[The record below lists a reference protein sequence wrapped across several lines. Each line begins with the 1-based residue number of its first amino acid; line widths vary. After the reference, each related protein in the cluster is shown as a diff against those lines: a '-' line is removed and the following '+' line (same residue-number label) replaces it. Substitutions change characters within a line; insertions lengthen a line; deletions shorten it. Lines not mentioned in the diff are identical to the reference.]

1 MTEGRE
7 TEGRETEGR
16 GTEGRETE
24 GRGTEGRGIEGRE
37 SLKGRGGGG
46 GGGGVGRGG
55 GGTGAGRGGGGEK
68 RATQMTKA
76 HTLDENKSLKPS
88 QLMEER
94 RASDGSTMVRIG
106 GGNKGEGGGGGGGG
120 GGGEV
125 SITKRQV
132 SLQEGGGDSSDGE
145 KPRGRLGT
153 GEKLSRA
160 GSWLRSWKTSNPSS
174 SSQEDVLEGEKQQT
188 EAGRGAREKAAPSP
202 SPPTSLRLVDH
213 QLKPAKKLDA
223 QDDKSSTAPRST
235 SPSPS
240 HSAALQSAAAL
251 VTPPAPSPTS
261 ATTQS
266 ISEGSVFQLRLVCPL
281 GK

>member
-1 MTEGRE
+1 M
-7 TEGRETEGR
+7 
-16 GTEGRETE
+16 
-24 GRGTEGRGIEGRE
+24 
-37 SLKGRGGGG
+37 
-46 GGGGVGRGG
+46 GRGG

-106 GGNKGEGGGGGGGG
+106 GGNKGEGGGGR

-132 SLQEGGGDSSDGE
+132 SLQEGGGDSSGGE

-160 GSWLRSWKTSNPSS
+160 GSRLRSWKTSNPSS

-188 EAGRGAREKAAPSP
+188 EAGGGAREKAAPSP

-240 HSAALQSAAAL
+240 HSATLQSAAAL

-266 ISEGSVFQLRLVCPL
+266 ISEGSGFQTPSRAPAWKMRKMKRSLTTTTIGQTDGLITLTRSALL
-281 GK
+281 KNRSHKR